1 MRSLPTLALT
11 AALGLAGLGLA
22 SAASAAPAEDGACSD
37 TQGVTVVVQSG
48 STPKVGCAP
57 GDPKTSGAALKDAGF
72 SVKQVQGQDGVICQ
86 IDEAPTTSCA
96 KMPGAKKYWAFH
108 LAEPDGKWEFATKGA
123 YQQDPKPGTV
133 IGFRLGDGNAP
144 GLAPSDATQKAAAQ
158 AAETSDSAAK
168 DSGDR
173 SDKNDDAESGSN
185 ALVPTAIGGGLLI
198 VLGGGAY
205 ALARKRRN

>member
-1 MRSLPTLALT
+1 MRSVPTLALT
-11 AALGLAGLGLA
+11 ATLGMVGLGLA
-22 SAASAAPAEDGACSD
+22 PAASAAPAEDGACSD

-57 GDPKTSGAALKDAGF
+57 GDPKNSGAALEDAGF
-72 SVKQVQGQDGVICQ
+72 SVKQVQGQDGMICQ
-86 IDEAPTTSCA
+86 IDKAPETSCA

-108 LAEPDGKWEFATKGA
+108 LAEPDGKWEFATKGV
-123 YQQDPKPGTV
+123 YQHDPKPGTV
-133 IGFRLGDGNAP
+133 VGFRLGDGAAP
-144 GLAPSDATQKAAAQ
+144 GVTPSEAATTAAKESA
-158 AAETSDSAAK
+158 TSDSAAPERE
-168 DSGDR
+168 DR
-173 SDKNDDAESGSN
+173 SDENDDADPARD